1 MFKKDFLE
9 ILENNF
15 MKVYEAKS
23 ENLAILQEFIAPQE
37 QFCVLLAEKIRKSSK
52 NLYFL
57 SECENLQNAEQIKA
71 VFFFDGTLLFCLP
84 ENVQNDYYKQEIK
97 CFLVDKNV
105 HCIIGKK
112 EWAVFIE
119 SILQELGKSANP
131 NYCTTYNLMTL
142 KEEDLNFPPEKL
154 SFEDEIRRCSID
166 DFELLY
172 DLQKM
177 YVSEERIAP
186 KAEITENY
194 LKADLLKILKHQL
207 AFVLLSDMEPVAK
220 INTNA
225 IGFNYIQIG
234 GVFTHPLY
242 RQNYYAWH
250 LFCVLLGRIFRGNK
264 NPCLFVKE
272 KNLAAHNLYE
282 RIGFKNSGKFAID
295 YFD

>member
-23 ENLAILQEFIAPQE
+23 ENLAILQKFIAPQE
-37 QFCVLLAEKIRKSSK
+37 QFCVLLAEKIRKNSQ
-52 NLYFL
+52 NLHFL
-57 SECENLQNAEQIKA
+57 SEEENPQNAEQIKG
-71 VFFFDGTLLFCLP
+71 VFFFDGTLLFCFSDDIQT
-84 ENVQNDYYKQEIK
+84 QNCKQQIK
-97 CFLVDKNV
+97 AFLYDKDIR
-105 HCIIGKK
+105 CLIGKK

-119 SILQELGKSANP
+119 SILQELGKSANS

-186 KAEITENY
+186 KTEITENY

-250 LFCVLLGRIFRGNK
+250 LFSILLGRIFRGNK
-264 NPCLFVKE
+264 KPCLFVKE

-282 RIGFKNSGKFAID
+282 RIGFVDSGKFVID

>member
-15 MKVYEAKS
+15 MKVYEAKE
-23 ENLAILQEFIAPQE
+23 ENLLILQEFIAPQE
-37 QFCVLLAEKIRKSSK
+37 QFCVLLAEKIRKNSQ
-52 NLYFL
+52 NLHFL
-57 SECENLQNAEQIKA
+57 SKEENPQNAEQIKG
-71 VFFFDGTLLFCLP
+71 VFFFDGTLLFCFSDDIQT
-84 ENVQNDYYKQEIK
+84 QNCKQQIK
-97 CFLVDKNV
+97 AFLYDKDIR
-105 HCIIGKK
+105 CLIGKK

-119 SILQELGKSANP
+119 SILQELGKSANI

-177 YVSEERIAP
+177 YVSEERIA
-186 KAEITENY
+186 

-282 RIGFKNSGKFAID
+282 RIGFKDSGKFAID

>member
-23 ENLAILQEFIAPQE
+23 ENLAILQKFIAPQE
-37 QFCVLLAEKIRKSSK
+37 QFCVLLAEKIRKNSQ
-52 NLYFL
+52 NLHFL
-57 SECENLQNAEQIKA
+57 SEEENPQNAEQIKG
-71 VFFFDGTLLFCLP
+71 VFFFDGTLLFCFSDDIQT
-84 ENVQNDYYKQEIK
+84 QNCKQQIK
-97 CFLVDKNV
+97 VFLYDKDIR
-105 HCIIGKK
+105 CLIGKK

-119 SILQELGKSANP
+119 SILQELGKSANS

-166 DFELLY
+166 DFDLLY

-186 KAEITENY
+186 KTEITENY

-250 LFCVLLGRIFRGNK
+250 LFSILLGRIFRGNK
-264 NPCLFVKE
+264 KPCLFVKE

-282 RIGFKNSGKFAID
+282 RIGFVDSGKFVID